1 MPRVTASAAGIAVER
16 GRTTGKWCRVAVRVL
31 DGRYELVRFVGRGGM
46 GEVWEGRDR
55 RIGRRVAVKLLPHGR
70 GDASGTALF
79 LREVRTAGALD
90 YPGVVTVFDVG
101 QDAVDDSLFMV
112 MEFVQGR
119 DLAAVLREDGVPPVA
134 DAVEWT
140 GQAAAA
146 LGRAHT
152 AGIVHRDLKPA
163 NLMLT
168 GEGRVKVLD
177 FGIARFIE
185 STNRSSKVMGTL
197 AYMPPERFDEHPG
210 DARSDLYSLGC
221 VLHELL
227 TGNVPFEATG
237 PVAMMNAHL
246 LKTPV
251 RPGEHRPGIPSAL
264 DRLVL
269 DLLAKDPADRPATAE
284 EVRERLH
291 AAIAPAP
298 GPAPASAGP
307 GGGRPRENAGA
318 VTTEPNPVT
327 PPRIRDGT
335 AVGAIRDR
343 DPVHAAPTIG
353 PGRADASDADS
364 SRPHAASVPGAAP
377 ANTKRRFLASRK
389 ARLILA
395 GLLPAVV
402 VTGVAIVV
410 GQDKDDDKVST
421 QSRRSPGPSS
431 LVKFETIPDICGN
444 LSQARALDDLV
455 AHRRPSDAT
464 SSADARKCGWETERS
479 ASVPVDGTLV
489 ITAQRF
495 NSVDEARGFLEKEKR
510 RTSLYGGFPYTGLG
524 TPGDIGD
531 EAAICVDK
539 ETVDKTIGGDAYHS
553 FNAADVVFR
562 TGNLVVQITYM
573 RSRGGEPQPTD
584 TESTRRGAEVIA
596 DLVSTPL
603 ER

>member
-1 MPRVTASAAGIAVER
+1 M
-16 GRTTGKWCRVAVRVL
+16 AVRVL

-70 GDASGTALF
+70 GDASGAALF

-90 YPGVVTVFDVG
+90 HPGVVTVFDVG
-101 QDAVDDSLFMV
+101 QDAADDSLFMV

-140 GQAAAA
+140 GQAATA

-163 NLMLT
+163 NLMLA

-269 DLLAKDPADRPATAE
+269 DLLAKDPDDRPATAE

-291 AAIAPAP
+291 AAI
-298 GPAPASAGP
+298 GPASGRTPASAGP
-307 GGGRPRENAGA
+307 GGGRSRENAGV
-318 VTTEPNPVT
+318 VTTEPNPVA

-335 AVGAIRDR
+335 AAGAIRDR
-343 DPVHAAPTIG
+343 VPVHAAPTVG
-353 PGRADASDADS
+353 PGRAGASDVDS
-364 SRPHAASVPGAAP
+364 SRPNAASAPEAAQ

-389 ARLILA
+389 ARVVLA
-395 GLLPAVV
+395 GLLLAVV

-410 GQDKDDDKVST
+410 GRDNGNDKDNGNGST
-421 QSRRSPGPSS
+421 QSRRSPSPSP

-444 LSQARALDDLV
+444 LSQARVLDDLV
-455 AHRRPSDAT
+455 DHRRPSDAT
-464 SSADARKCGWETERS
+464 TSADARKCGWETERS
-479 ASVPVDGTLV
+479 PSVPVDGALV

-495 NSVDEARGFLEKEKR
+495 TGVDEARGFMEKEKG
-510 RTSLYGGFPYTGLG
+510 RTSLFGGFPYTGLG

-531 EAAICVDK
+531 EAAIRVDK
-539 ETVDKTIGGDAYHS
+539 ENVDKTMGGDAYHS
-553 FNAADVVFR
+553 FNSADVVFR

-573 RSRGGEPQPTD
+573 RSRGGEPKPTD

-596 DLVSTPL
+596 DLVSSPL